1 MVFIPNGRRMAHL
14 TEVIDLSELAWL
26 VKSRCGI
33 DLSRYRATTLNRRV
47 MHRMAMT
54 GSSDIEEYLG
64 RLTADHDEM
73 DRLLDIITIH
83 VTEFFRDRDVFRSL
97 ENGYVPA
104 LIDEK
109 TGAGHGSVRAWSAGC
124 STGEEAYSMA
134 MMIDRAVRKVSPNTH
149 IEVFGTDV
157 SEDSCRTARK
167 GVYCDEKLES
177 LPADIRESYFEKEG
191 RCWKVTSGLRSMV
204 KFMSHDLFTD
214 PPYSHLDLIM
224 CRNVM
229 IHFEHEVRDEVIGNF
244 HESLQDRGLLVLG
257 KSEALAGPLE
267 ELFELVEPRCK
278 IYRKKVTEIHSR
290 EE

>member
-1 MVFIPNGRRMAHL
+1 MAHETDVL
-14 TEVIDLSELAWL
+14 DLSELAWI

-47 MHRMAMT
+47 LHRMAMT
-54 GSSDIEEYLG
+54 GSSGMEEYIS
-64 RLTADHDEM
+64 RLTVDADEM
-73 DRLLDIITIH
+73 EKLMDIVTIH

-97 ENGYVPA
+97 ERGYVPA

-109 TGAGHGSVRAWSAGC
+109 TGAGHGVIRAWSAGC

-134 MMIDRAVRKVSPNTH
+134 VMIDRAVKNVSPNTH

-167 GVYCDEKLES
+167 GVYSDEKIEA
-177 LPADIRESYFEKEG
+177 LPVDIRDGYFEKEG
-191 RCWKVTSGLRSMV
+191 PAWKVTSGLRSLV
-204 KFMSHDLFTD
+204 KIVSHDLFAA

-244 HESLQDRGLLVLG
+244 YESLQDRGLLVLG
-257 KSEALAGPLE
+257 KSEALTGPLE
-267 ELFELVEPRCK
+267 DLFELVEPRSK
-278 IYRKKVTEIHSR
+278 IYRKKVQEDHLR
-290 EE
+290 ED